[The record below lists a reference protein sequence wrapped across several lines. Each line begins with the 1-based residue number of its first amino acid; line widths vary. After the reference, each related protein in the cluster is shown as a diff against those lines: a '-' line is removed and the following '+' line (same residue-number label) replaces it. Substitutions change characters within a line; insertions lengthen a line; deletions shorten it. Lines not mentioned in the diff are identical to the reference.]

1 MTFRLHFLLASL
13 ALLASLSA
21 PTAAAESV
29 QNNAQSEC
37 QVSSQSTAPVIV
49 LAWQRVGS
57 PLRMDA

>member
-1 MTFRLHFLLASL
+1 MKFRLHFLLASL

-21 PTAAAESV
+21 PATAAESV
-29 QNNAQSEC
+29 QNNAQN
-37 QVSSQSTAPVIV
+37 VSQPAAPVIV

>member
-1 MTFRLHFLLASL
+1 MKFRLQFLLVSL

-21 PTAAAESV
+21 PATAAESV
-29 QNNAQSEC
+29 QNN
-37 QVSSQSTAPVIV
+37 SQATAPVTV